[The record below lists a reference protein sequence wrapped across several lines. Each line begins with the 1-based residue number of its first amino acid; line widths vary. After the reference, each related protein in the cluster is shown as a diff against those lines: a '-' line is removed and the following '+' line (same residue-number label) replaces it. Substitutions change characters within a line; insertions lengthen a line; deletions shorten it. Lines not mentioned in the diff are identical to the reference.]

1 MHLCMIRFVDKT
13 SAMEGRS
20 QDKEAWEIEDGVW
33 KHEYFPHLAILRRRA
48 PTLKINAPHIAILVD
63 LGKGLRVLL
72 GQVHYGLVCIHLL
85 VIIGVQVELERC
97 CLSKHPCG
105 RTPSLI

>member
-1 MHLCMIRFVDKT
+1 
-13 SAMEGRS
+13 MEGRS
-20 QDKEAWEIEDGVW
+20 QDKEACEIEDGENMKTHATNNFISVE
-33 KHEYFPHLAILRRRA
+33 HDYFPHLAISRRRA
-48 PTLKINAPHIAILVD
+48 PTLKINAPYIDVLIK

-85 VIIGVQVELERC
+85 VIVGVQDELERDF
-97 CLSKHPCG
+97 LRKTPCG